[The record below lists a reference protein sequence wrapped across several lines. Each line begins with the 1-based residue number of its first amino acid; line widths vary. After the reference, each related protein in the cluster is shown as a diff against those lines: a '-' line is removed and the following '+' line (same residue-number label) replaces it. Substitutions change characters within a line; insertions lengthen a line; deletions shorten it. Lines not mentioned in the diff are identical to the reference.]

1 MSRSWKNT
9 KSGIRDFE
17 NSLRKGMTVWTINE
31 HSTKIAA
38 QFEQFTTSSHVCTGR
53 SAVTGHWMFGSM
65 SAKSLLCGS
74 VGGQVF
80 EKQPTGYRDLAS
92 PEPDC
97 RDEGWAGLRRG
108 ETFKGAIHTDDIK
121 QLQYEADQAKDR
133 YSEDRKAGRRG
144 RWF

>member
-1 MSRSWKNT
+1 MGKIWTNNRR
-9 KSGIRDFE
+9 GIKDFE
-17 NSLRKGMTVWTINE
+17 NWLRKGAVVWTIHE
-31 HSTKIAA
+31 HAMIPA
-38 QFEQFTTSSHVCTGR
+38 QFERYTTSSHTCTGR
-53 SAVTGHWMFGSM
+53 HPIFGHWMFGTD

-108 ETFKGAIHTDDIK
+108 ETFRGAIHTDDIK

-133 YSEDRKAGRRG
+133 YKDDRKAGRRWGFG
-144 RWF
+144 R